1 VSEAVDKH
9 IAKAFASLDDLSKRE
24 LEATADLLGHR
35 RHPLYD
41 FASAFRQAAYSRESG
56 DNPWLGRSHLRQSVE
71 RADHDLMA
79 RLEEAEAP
87 FWRHVRRRSWR
98 ADKKWKA
105 ADNGRPALAEGRR
118 RATQGAG
125 VE

>member
-1 VSEAVDKH
+1 VTDTVDEH

-35 RHPLYD
+35 RHPLYA

-56 DNPWLGRSHLRQSVE
+56 DDPWLGRSHLRQSVE
-71 RADHDLMA
+71 RADDDLMA

-87 FWRHVRRRSWR
+87 FWRHVRE
-98 ADKKWKA
+98 AV
-105 ADNGRPALAEGRR
+105 LACRKE
-118 RATQGAG
+118 AG
-125 VE
+125 S